1 MLEFKLMIATTL
13 KAFYL
18 MTYNILPDQYSYK
31 VLD

>member
-13 KAFYL
+13 KTFYL
-18 MTYNILPDQYSYK
+18 MKNNILPDQYSYE